1 MIFSVANYILAV
13 KHLDRM
19 ARTLGAKRIYALG
32 EEHDREALK
41 CSVGNSVLVVQVMCE
56 GKRMAMRI
64 YMRPNANLR
73 AIYGDS
79 YYPKELLVSSSCDVF
94 GLADVVLCDW
104 KEGVSLQSKIEELA
118 HKPDKMAALSQ
129 MFEEFALSLL
139 GEKWAHGDLKPENII
154 FSKDGLSLI
163 DFDAMYCEGFGSEN
177 CTNIFEG
184 YIAWLGKLLKLDF
197 GNSFKYGIPVIDVIK
212 DHMGVSFAVAAI
224 ATIFEFLIATI
235 FEFLIAIPL
244 GVTAATHQYSV
255 RDYIV
260 TVLVMIGISLPSF
273 FFGQLLKNI
282 FAIQLEWFPASG
294 LIDASK
300 DLSGFALL
308 MDQMWHLFIPILTV
322 VILSIGGRM
331 RMTRTN
337 MLEVLNSDYIRTARA
352 KGLKEKVVIYKH
364 AFRNTMIPLVTSLA
378 GLLPGLFSGA
388 IITEQ
393 VFGLPGIGNVAFDA
407 MLVADIPF
415 IMGYN
420 MFLALLS
427 VIGVLLADLMYA
439 VVDPR
444 VKLG

>member
-1 MIFSVANYILAV
+1 MLKYIL
-13 KHLDRM
+13 
-19 ARTLGAKRIYALG
+19 KRLAQ
-32 EEHDREALK
+32 
-41 CSVGNSVLVVQVMCE
+41 SVL
-56 GKRMAMRI
+56 I
-64 YMRPNANLR
+64 
-73 AIYGDS
+73 
-79 YYPKELLVSSSCDVF
+79 LL
-94 GLADVVLCDW
+94 
-104 KEGVSLQSKIEELA
+104 GVSLIIYVLIRCMPVSFIDDKVAQMSQGGSTIPEETVNA
-118 HKPDKMAALSQ
+118 MKALYGLEDNS
-129 MFEEFALSLL
+129 FL
-139 GEKWAHGDLKPENII
+139 GILK
-154 FSKDGLSLI
+154 
-163 DFDAMYCEGFGSEN
+163 
-177 CTNIFEG
+177 G
-184 YIAWLGKLLKLDF
+184 YANWLGKLCTLDF
-197 GNSFKYGIPVIDVIK
+197 GTSFKYGVPVLSVIK
-212 DHMGVSFAVAAI
+212 DNMGVSFAVA
-224 ATIFEFLIATI
+224 LIATI
-235 FEFLIAIPL
+235 FEFMIAIPL
-244 GVTAATHQYSV
+244 GVTAATHQYSI
-255 RDYIV
+255 RDYVV

-273 FFGQLLKNI
+273 FFGQMLKNI